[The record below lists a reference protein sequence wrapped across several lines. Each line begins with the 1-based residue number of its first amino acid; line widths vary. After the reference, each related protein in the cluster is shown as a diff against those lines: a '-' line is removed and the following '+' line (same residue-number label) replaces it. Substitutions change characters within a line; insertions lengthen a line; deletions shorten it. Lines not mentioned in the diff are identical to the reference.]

1 MLFLSFFTTTRS
13 FDSLTED
20 LTRLLEDSV
29 TLTGA
34 IRTIYTLDGKKVDKL
49 EDLEDGKCYVCSCN
63 NEGFKKIDYN
73 TTNTSIVA
81 ATKNTNR
88 LSR

>member
-1 MLFLSFFTTTRS
+1 MCFVVSCRS

-20 LTRLLEDSV
+20 LTRLFEDSV

-34 IRTIYTLDGKKVDKL
+34 IRAIYTLDGKKVEKVD
-49 EDLEDGKCYVCSCN
+49 DLEDGKSYVCSCN
-63 NEGFKKIDYN
+63 NEGFKRIEYN
-73 TTNTSIVA
+73 VSNSTS
-81 ATKNTNR
+81 TKNTNR

>member
-1 MLFLSFFTTTRS
+1 M
-13 FDSLTED
+13 TED

-34 IRTIYTLDGKKVDKL
+34 IRAIYTLEGKKIEKVD
-49 EDLEDGKCYVCSCN
+49 DLEDGKCYVCSCN
-63 NEGFKKIDYN
+63 NEGFKRIDYN
-73 TTNTSIVA
+73 VSNTNT
-81 ATKNTNR
+81 KNPNR